1 MSHRKPDSPKGLLL
15 SHEQLSGLLQLL
27 EKADVASF
35 SYEDADVK
43 LEIVRRMP
51 GEAAPIE
58 SRDEPGT
65 NDRRG

>member
-1 MSHRKPDSPKGLLL
+1 MSHHKPDSKGLLL

-43 LEIVRRMP
+43 LEIIRRMP
-51 GEAAPIE
+51 GETPRIV
-58 SRDEPGT
+58 SGDKPGT
-65 NDRRG
+65 SDRRG